1 LVDYYGNTGK
11 QNVTKTAKGRGNP
24 VLFAVSV
31 CRHYDWSIQIRIF
44 KKIDGFNK
52 TALGIGIK

>member
-31 CRHYDWSIQIRIF
+31 GIMIGVF
-44 KKIDGFNK
+44 KFEFSRKSTVLIK
-52 TALGIGIK
+52 MLWALV